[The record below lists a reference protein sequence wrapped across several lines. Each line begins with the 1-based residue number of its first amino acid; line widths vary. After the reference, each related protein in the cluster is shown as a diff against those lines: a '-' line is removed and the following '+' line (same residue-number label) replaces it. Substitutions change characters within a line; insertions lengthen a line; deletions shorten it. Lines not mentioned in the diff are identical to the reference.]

1 MTHDTDPTF
10 ACTFNVGRREDVTR
24 TDTLGGALDYA
35 RDNGCNGTLRD
46 AAGAVRFHVYA
57 DGSYTRQ

>member
-1 MTHDTDPTF
+1 MSVLRCVCGEE
-10 ACTFNVGRREDVTR
+10 AIC
-24 TDTLGGALDYA
+24 
-35 RDNGCNGTLRD
+35 GCNGTLRD